1 MSASS
6 PPAREPICNTICD
19 RLPRPRRRPCWVP
32 LHYGVMG
39 LLHAGA
45 VLLVIWLAN
54 HPGAVLNTGLA
65 RGAVAPVRAT
75 LLSAEWLAAQRR
87 GRQRAQ
93 PAAAPTRET
102 AVVAAKSAAS
112 RDLRSVPTAR
122 VSAPSPRTLRS
133 PALPK
138 RHAPK
143 LALHQRYAPE
153 TSHLAAA
160 KPPTAA
166 PDKPPKNDT
175 PRPMAASSAQAQ
187 SEQMGASE
195 PMPISHAAPSAAAAP
210 FAPASPPPAAQL
222 AATGGSAAPV
232 GRKATAAVP
241 LGGPLITEAHY
252 RQPPQ
257 PEAYP
262 PLARRRGWQ
271 GTVLIEV
278 WLDGEGEQL
287 KRQILQSSG
296 HAVLDQAALRSV
308 ARNQFAPYTVDGIG
322 QPARLHLP
330 VIFSLNA
337 P

>member
-1 MSASS
+1 MSAST

-32 LHYGVMG
+32 LHYGVIG

-87 GRQRAQ
+87 GRQSAQ

-102 AVVAAKSAAS
+102 AVVAVKPAAP
-112 RDLRSVPTAR
+112 RDLRPVPTAR
-122 VSAPSPRTLRS
+122 VSAPSPRSSVPSKRHV
-133 PALPK
+133 PHQ
-138 RHAPK
+138 RHAP
-143 LALHQRYAPE
+143 E
-153 TSHLAAA
+153 TQHLAAA
-160 KPPTAA
+160 KPPAAA
-166 PDKPPKNDT
+166 PDKPPKNDR
-175 PRPMAASSAQAQ
+175 PRPMPANSALAQ

-195 PMPISHAAPSAAAAP
+195 FMPTPHAAPSAAAAP
-210 FAPASPPPAAQL
+210 FAAASQPPAAQ
-222 AATGGSAAPV
+222 AAETGNFAAPV
-232 GRKATAAVP
+232 GRKAAAAVP

>member
-1 MSASS
+1 MSAST

-32 LHYGVMG
+32 LHYGVIG

-87 GRQRAQ
+87 GRQSAQ

-102 AVVAAKSAAS
+102 AVVAAKSAAP
-112 RDLRSVPTAR
+112 RDLLPAPTAR
-122 VSAPSPRTLRS
+122 VSAPSPRS
-133 PALPK
+133 SVPSKP
-138 RHAPK
+138 HAPK
-143 LALHQRYAPE
+143 A
-153 TSHLAAA
+153 
-160 KPPTAA
+160 AA

-175 PRPMAASSAQAQ
+175 PRPMVASSAQAQ

-195 PMPISHAAPSAAAAP
+195 PMPTSHAAPSAAA
-210 FAPASPPPAAQL
+210 SPPVAAQS

>member
-1 MSASS
+1 MSAST

-19 RLPRPRRRPCWVP
+19 RLPQPRRRPCWVP
-32 LHYGVMG
+32 LHYGVIG

-87 GRQRAQ
+87 GRQSAQ
-93 PAAAPTRET
+93 PAAASARET
-102 AVVAAKSAAS
+102 AVVAAKSAAP
-112 RDLRSVPTAR
+112 RDLRPVPTAR
-122 VSAPSPRTLRS
+122 VSAPSPRSSVPSKRHV
-133 PALPK
+133 PHQ
-138 RHAPK
+138 RHAP
-143 LALHQRYAPE
+143 E
-153 TSHLAAA
+153 TQHLAAA
-160 KPPTAA
+160 KPPAAA

-195 PMPISHAAPSAAAAP
+195 PMPISHAAPSAAA
-210 FAPASPPPAAQL
+210 SPPAAQL

-232 GRKATAAVP
+232 GRKAAAAIP